1 MTVNRKEL
9 IEFVRENF
17 EPDDIW
23 PEYLVFESE
32 YDADDWLRDRVDVST
47 LDWET
52 AAHDGGWVNPEWL
65 DQDSY
70 DRIGEKYGL
79 RVLTMAQISNYHDD
93 NHHAEAVLFCEDPL
107 CKAVGYAG

>member
-17 EPDDIW
+17 ESDDIW
-23 PEYLVFESE
+23 P
-32 YDADDWLRDRVDVST
+32 RDVDVST

-79 RVLTMAQISNYHDD
+79 RVLTMAQIGNYHDD
-93 NHHAEAVLFCEDPL
+93 NHHAGAVRYCEDPL
-107 CKAVGYAG
+107 CKAVEDRAG